1 MHRAY
6 RCDVS
11 SRDHND
17 MHATYTAQQQEEP
30 PPQQVRCLFETLIGN
45 ATARV
50 PPMKRHEIVGA
61 FEGAFA
67 AEADGGCAEVPCPSH
82 DFPRIS
88 LSGGN
93 SAPRV
98 NPHSLSVQVPPCA
111 PPCHPPQ
118 TRASL
123 PRGRDSARNG
133 LWSAAPSGRAADVAM
148 WRELLSGSGGASFRS
163 SEGQRESMHSSMI

>member
-1 MHRAY
+1 M
-6 RCDVS
+6 
-11 SRDHND
+11 
-17 MHATYTAQQQEEP
+17 
-30 PPQQVRCLFETLIGN
+30 RCLFETLIGN

-50 PPMKRHEIVGA
+50 PPMKRHQIVGA

-67 AEADGGCAEVPCPSH
+67 AEADGGCAEVPRPTH
-82 DFPRIS
+82 DFPQICVRFTNS
-88 LSGGN
+88 LSGRI

-98 NPHSLSVQVPPCA
+98 NPHSLLVQVPPCA

-123 PRGRDSARNG
+123 PRGRASAG
-133 LWSAAPSGRAADVAM
+133 VWSAAPSGRAVDVAT

-163 SEGQRESMHSSMI
+163 SEGQRESMHASMI